1 MNSLNQEKQ
10 ITAKG
15 LAYLA
20 TVYLIW
26 GSTYLAIRFAVREDS
41 GMPPFALG
49 AMRTLVAGSVLLAW
63 GALRKMRVRLTRS
76 ELVTLSLAGLLM
88 WPGANGLVNWAEQRA
103 DSSYAALLV
112 GAIPIWTALI
122 DSLWRRQRPSWRL
135 LAFLVI
141 GFAGIGLLAVP
152 RLLVAEGADLA
163 TLLMLIAAPITWSI
177 GSLLQIHRPVSVS
190 PLVSSA
196 YLHLLGG
203 VGFVFLFLVT
213 REPWPTPTAE
223 AWGALTYLT
232 IAGSIIAFTAYVRTL
247 HLLPTHIA
255 MTYAYVNPVVAVV
268 LGWIIL
274 REDVSFIVLS
284 GMGLILFGV
293 WGVFREKLH
302 RPEISQ

>member
-1 MNSLNQEKQ
+1 MDSLNQEKQ

-15 LAYLA
+15 LAYLV

-26 GSTYLAIRFAVREDS
+26 GSTYLAIRFAVREGS
-41 GMPPFALG
+41 GIPPFALG
-49 AMRTLVAGSVLLAW
+49 AMRTLVAGSALLGWA
-63 GALRKMRVRLTRS
+63 AFRKMRIRLTRS
-76 ELVTLSLAGLLM
+76 ELITLAVAGLLM

-122 DSLWRRQRPSWRL
+122 DSLWRRQRISRRL
-135 LAFLVI
+135 LIFLAI
-141 GFAGIGLLAVP
+141 GFAGVGVLAVP
-152 RLLVAEGADLA
+152 QLLTAEGADLA
-163 TLLMLIAAPITWSI
+163 TIFMLLVAPICWSI
-177 GSLLQIHRPVSVS
+177 GSLFQIHRPVAVS
-190 PLVSSA
+190 PFVSSA

-203 VGFVFLFLVT
+203 VGFVFLFFVT

-223 AWGALTYLT
+223 AWGALTYLI
-232 IAGSIIAFTAYVRTL
+232 IAGSIIAFTAYVQTL

-255 MTYAYVNPVVAVV
+255 MTFAYVNPVVAVI

-274 REDVSFIVLS
+274 REDVSPIVLA

-293 WGVFREKLH
+293 WGIFRERYRHPLV
-302 RPEISQ
+302 SQ

>member
-15 LAYLA
+15 LAYLV

-26 GSTYLAIRFAVREDS
+26 GSTYMAIRLAVREGS
-41 GMPPFALG
+41 GIPPFALG
-49 AMRTLVAGSVLLAW
+49 ALRTLVAGSALLAW
-63 GALRKMRVRLTRS
+63 GVLRKMRVRLTRS
-76 ELVTLSLAGLLM
+76 EFITLTVAGLLM

-122 DSLWRRQRPSWRL
+122 DSVWRRQRLSWRL
-135 LAFLVI
+135 LAFLVV
-141 GFAGIGLLAVP
+141 GFAGIGLLTVP
-152 RLLVAEGADLA
+152 KLLVAEGADLV
-163 TLLMLIAAPITWSI
+163 TILMLIAAPITWSV
-177 GSLLQIHRPVSVS
+177 GSLLQIHRPVTVS
-190 PLVSSA
+190 PVVSSA

-203 VGFVFLFLVT
+203 VGFVLLFFVT
-213 REPWPTPTAE
+213 GEPWPTPTAE
-223 AWGALTYLT
+223 AWGALTYLI

-247 HLLPTHIA
+247 RLLPTHIA
-255 MTYAYVNPVVAVV
+255 MTYAYVNPVVAVI

-274 REDVSFIVLS
+274 REDVSPIVLS

-293 WGVFREKLH
+293 WGVFREKYH
-302 RPEISQ
+302 RPPISR